1 MPRYSYICEKC
12 ERVFSIIHSMNET
25 IQKCTHSECP
35 DGGHLRKLPTLFCK
49 TTKKEENVGEV
60 VKKYIEDVRREVKE
74 EKEILK
80 KQEYKKEQETKS

>member
-1 MPRYSYICEKC
+1 
-12 ERVFSIIHSMNET
+12 MNET